1 MGDKWHVVIFRG
13 LIKTSKIIRFDNFG
27 KVTFLC
33 TPFKVSYNCKIFY
46 TYMKTLL
53 FGILGAAGSSSVL
66 TSVSSPIV
74 LND

>member
-1 MGDKWHVVIFRG
+1 MGDKWQAVIFRG

-33 TPFKVSYNCKIFY
+33 TPFKVSYCKIFY